1 MSRFDQKAKEWDSSE
16 RRRDL
21 ASNIAESIIKNVPL
35 SKEMHLLDFGA
46 GTGLMTKHLT
56 PFVKNI
62 TALDFS
68 SEMLKKLEENAKA
81 WGGTKV
87 STVHSDILKYKSETQ
102 FDGIVSSMSMH
113 HVQALE
119 ALFQKFS
126 MLLRPGGF
134 IAIADLDKEDGTFH
148 DDGNEGVHHY
158 GFEQALLTAVAEENG
173 FRDVTFIEAYTFEK
187 EDHRKYP
194 VFLMRAYRS

>member
-1 MSRFDQKAKEWDSSE
+1 MSRFDQKAKEWDGSE
-16 RRRDL
+16 RRREL
-21 ASNIAESIIKNVPL
+21 ASSIAETIIKNVPL
-35 SKEMHLLDFGA
+35 FKEMHLLDFGA

-56 PFVKNI
+56 PLVKNI

-68 SEMLKKLEENAKA
+68 SEMLKKLEENAKSWNGA
-81 WGGTKV
+81 KV
-87 STVHSDILKYKSETQ
+87 STVHSDILKYESETQ

-113 HVQALE
+113 HIEDLE

-126 MLLRPGGF
+126 TLLRADGF
-134 IAIADLDKEDGTFH
+134 IAIADLDKEDGSFH

-158 GFEQALLTAVAEENG
+158 GFEQALLTKLAEENG

-187 EDHRKYP
+187 ENNRNYP
-194 VFLMRAYRS
+194 VFLMRAYI